1 VAADESRRRR
11 LVDRAV
17 GAPTL
22 VGAGT
27 RFEGRLVAQGAV
39 AVAGEIVGDGEVRGT
54 LSIAAG
60 AHWHG
65 DVHAQAAVVAGRVTG
80 NISVDE
86 KLEIGKG
93 AVIRGNVR
101 AKQLAIA
108 NGAML
113 DGELQVTGTEPVV
126 RFEEKRATRMTE

>member
-1 VAADESRRRR
+1 MAADDSPRRR
-11 LVDRAV
+11 LSDGAK

-39 AVAGEIVGDGEVRGT
+39 MVAGEVVGDGDVRGT
-54 LSIAAG
+54 LTIAAE

-65 DVHAQAAVVAGRVTG
+65 DVRAQAAVVAGRITG
-80 NISVDE
+80 SLAIDG

-101 AKQLAIA
+101 AQQLAIA
-108 NGAML
+108 NGAIL

-126 RFEEKRATRMTE
+126 RFEERRATRMTE